1 MNIRK
6 LALAAMVMAVG
17 FSSMANAAKSLQE
30 LLIRFMMTAQR
41 AEFVQNAAKHCKEE
55 VRYGKT

>member
-17 FSSMANAAKSLQE
+17 VSSMANAAKNDPKTAYISVSHHHSMILQYT
-30 LLIRFMMTAQR
+30 LL
-41 AEFVQNAAKHCKEE
+41 EFSK
-55 VRYGKT
+55 